1 MTQRHIAV
9 IAPPWYP
16 VPPKGYGGIELVV
29 YLLVTALRKQGV
41 RVTLIGSEGSLP
53 GTIALAPSEWSADL
67 GGQNGISREV
77 SYVSRVLRTLRS
89 IPDVD
94 VIHDHAGWTSML
106 ACSVANIAPVIHTV
120 HGPLYEPQRTVYHD
134 IDPNGSVG
142 LAAISGAQRASDPTL
157 NWVGTVHN
165 AVDLDA
171 LWVGDR
177 SAKEPYLLCLARITP
192 DKGQHHAIEVAKR
205 TGYRLVLAGKVGE
218 LKTEHEYFEEQV
230 KPHIDN
236 DRIIYYPNIAG
247 QQKADIIA
255 RATALLAPICWP
267 EPFGLSMVEAMV
279 SGTPTIAFAQGAAP
293 ELITNGLT
301 GATVDTVD
309 EMVDVIEH
317 INDFDPKSC
326 SDAARAEFSPMTM
339 AERYRELYEI
349 TYHSTMRSVPT
360 ADKPLSA
367 TRVTGHAASQ
377 VAQDHHAPTSNVEQE
392 PAEPVA

>member
-29 YLLVTALRKQGV
+29 YLLVTALQRQGV

-53 GTIALAPSEWSADL
+53 GTVALAPAEWSADL
-67 GGQNGISREV
+67 GGPNGISREV

-89 IPDVD
+89 MPDID

-142 LAAISGAQRASDPTL
+142 LAAISGAQRASDPSL

-171 LWVGDR
+171 LWVSDR

-218 LKTEHEYFEEQV
+218 LKAEHEYFEEQV

-236 DRIIYYPNIAG
+236 DRVIYYPNIAG

-309 EMVDVIEH
+309 EMVEVIRSIGE
-317 INDFDPKSC
+317 FDPRAC
-326 SDAARAEFSPMTM
+326 ADAARAEFSPMTM
-339 AERYRELYEI
+339 AERYRELYEV
-349 TYHSTMRSVPT
+349 TYHGAMRRVPASESPVAT
-360 ADKPLSA
+360 A
-367 TRVTGHAASQ
+367 RITGHALPQEQHSTSSASD
-377 VAQDHHAPTSNVEQE
+377 VE